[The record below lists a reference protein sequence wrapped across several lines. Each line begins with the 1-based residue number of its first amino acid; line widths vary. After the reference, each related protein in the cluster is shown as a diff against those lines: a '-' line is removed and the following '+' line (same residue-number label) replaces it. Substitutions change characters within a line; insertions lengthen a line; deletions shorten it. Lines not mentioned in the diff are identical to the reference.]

1 MAIGYTI
8 DCINRNVWH
17 SHFHMDE
24 QIAKYRQALEGCVV
38 CYDGDIVGIVDAA
51 GNLVVVYRYD
61 KRGVYSMQMN
71 DIMKSLCEESAYV
84 SVYGDP
90 MEVAKFKFGKF
101 LCVGDFRTVMLLV
114 SPNGDY
120 DGIVVN
126 NTEDVFRVDS
136 CGHYHEKM
144 GKLINFC
151 IDSVELPCIDKACID
166 LSILSFAKERKKIV
180 SIELHDSGF
189 ADVVGFV
196 DEVDEKVCRIHVIDE
211 YGYDDSCSY
220 VDLNSISQIVLD
232 SEDERRIARLYQAN
246 LKL

>member
-1 MAIGYTI
+1 
-8 DCINRNVWH
+8 
-17 SHFHMDE
+17 
-24 QIAKYRQALEGCVV
+24 
-38 CYDGDIVGIVDAA
+38 
-51 GNLVVVYRYD
+51 
-61 KRGVYSMQMN
+61 MQMN
-71 DIMKSLCEESAYV
+71 DIMKGLCEESAYV

-151 IDSVELPCIDKACID
+151 IDSIELPCIDKACID
-166 LSILSFAKERKKIV
+166 LSILTFAKERKK
-180 SIELHDSGF
+180 
-189 ADVVGFV
+189 
-196 DEVDEKVCRIHVIDE
+196 
-211 YGYDDSCSY
+211 
-220 VDLNSISQIVLD
+220 
-232 SEDERRIARLYQAN
+232 
-246 LKL
+246 